1 MANEATKEKTYEKLS
16 KSEQMVI
23 DIVLKNLENG
33 SGIWSPGW
41 VSTGLPRNAIT
52 GKGYRGSNNIRLF
65 IIGMERGYKDNR
77 WLTFRQMTEKGWSF
91 KLDEEGNSL
100 AKNKG
105 VGIDYY

>member
-1 MANEATKEKTYEKLS
+1 MANETTKEKAYEKLS

-52 GKGYRGSNNIRLF
+52 GNGYRGSNNIRLF
-65 IIGMERGYKDNR
+65 MIGMERGCRY
-77 WLTFRQMTEKGWSF
+77 
-91 KLDEEGNSL
+91 
-100 AKNKG
+100 
-105 VGIDYY
+105 